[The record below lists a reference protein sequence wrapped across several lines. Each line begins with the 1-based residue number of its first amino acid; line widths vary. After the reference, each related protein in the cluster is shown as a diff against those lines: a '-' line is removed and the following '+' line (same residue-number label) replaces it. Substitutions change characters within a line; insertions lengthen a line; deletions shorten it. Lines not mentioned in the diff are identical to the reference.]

1 MPVLTCPTMSDVP
14 AFDLSNPTEEHLLL
28 RHMVRDLVRDVV
40 EPQAEEHDRS
50 GKLNVDLMR
59 RCGELG
65 LLGITVPSE
74 YGGAGMDA
82 VGAVLVHHELSKSDP
97 GFCLAYLAH
106 AILFVNNFF
115 YASNDEQRAKYLP
128 KVLTG
133 EWIGAMGMTEPSSGT
148 DVLGMRS
155 FARRDGDRYVLK
167 GRKALITNAPEAHVF
182 IVYALVD
189 GKVTSFVIER
199 GFPGFSTDE
208 KTPKMGMRA
217 STMSELIFDDCVV
230 PAANVLGREGGG
242 IQNMMR
248 NLEIERLTLA
258 AMSLGIADRCMEIMT
273 RYAAERVSFGKPIAE
288 HGQIQRYIAES
299 FAKTEAARALIYTVA
314 RDVRHDRR
322 NRLGTDAAKL
332 FAAPVG
338 KEVADNAMQVLGGWG
353 YCTEYKV
360 ERFLRDA
367 KLLEIG
373 GGTLE
378 SHQKNITKELV
389 RLTAG

>member
-1 MPVLTCPTMSDVP
+1 MSD
-14 AFDLSNPTEEHLLL
+14 ASFDLQNPTEEHLLL
-28 RHMVRDLVRDVV
+28 RQTMRDFVRDLV
-40 EPQAEEHDRS
+40 EPQADEHDRTAT
-50 GKLNVDLMR
+50 LNVDLLR

-65 LLGITVPSE
+65 LLGITIPAE
-74 YGGAGMDA
+74 HGGAGMDTTA
-82 VGAVLVHHELSKSDP
+82 AVLVHHELSKSDP
-97 GFCLAYLAH
+97 GFTLAYLAH
-106 AILFVNNFF
+106 AMLFVNNFF
-115 YASNDEQRAKYLP
+115 FASNDEQKARYLP

-133 EWIGAMGMTEPSSGT
+133 EWIGAMGMTEPTSGT
-148 DVLGMRS
+148 DVLGMRTT
-155 FARRDGDRYVLK
+155 ARKDGDRYILK

-182 IVYALVD
+182 IVYALVE
-189 GKVTSFVIER
+189 GKVTSFVVER
-199 GFPGFSTDE
+199 GFPGFATDE

-217 STMSELIFDDCVV
+217 STMSELMFDDCVV

-242 IQNMMR
+242 ISNMMR

-258 AMSLGIADRCMEIMT
+258 AMSLGIADRCLDIMIK
-273 RYAAERVSFGKPIAE
+273 YAAERHSFGKPIGE

-299 FAKTEAARALIYTVA
+299 FAKTEAARALVYTVA
-314 RDVRHDRR
+314 RETRHDKR

-360 ERFLRDA
+360 ERFYRDA

-378 SHQKNITKELV
+378 SHQKNLTKELLK
-389 RLTAG
+389 RLAE

>member
-1 MPVLTCPTMSDVP
+1 MDTRE
-14 AFDLSNPTEEHLLL
+14 FDLENPTEEHALL
-28 RHMVRDLVRDVV
+28 RKMVRDFTRAEV
-40 EPQAEEHDRS
+40 EPQAEEHDA
-50 GKLNVDLMR
+50 KATLNVELLR
-59 RCGELG
+59 KVGELG
-65 LLGITVPSE
+65 LLGVTIPSE
-74 YGGAGMDA
+74 HGGAGMDA
-82 VGAVLVHHELSKSDP
+82 VAAVIVHHELSKSDP

-106 AILFVNNFF
+106 SMLFVNNLFW
-115 YASNDEQRAKYLP
+115 ASNDEQKKKYLP

-133 EWIGAMGMTEPSSGT
+133 EHVGAMGMTEPSSGT
-148 DVLGMRS
+148 DVLGMRT
-155 FARRDGDRYVLK
+155 FARKDGDRYILK
-167 GRKALITNAPEAHVF
+167 GRKALITNAPEADVF
-182 IVYALVD
+182 IVYA
-189 GKVTSFVIER
+189 KVEDKITTFVVER

-208 KTPKMGMRA
+208 KTKKMGMRA

-230 PAANVLGREGGG
+230 PAENVLGQVGGG
-242 IQNMMR
+242 VRNMMR

-273 RYAAERVSFGKPIAE
+273 KYAAERQSFGKPIAD
-288 HGQIQRYIAES
+288 HGQIQRYIGES
-299 FAKTEAARALIYTVA
+299 YVKTEAARALIYTVA
-314 RDVRHDRR
+314 RHVNPNAR
-322 NRLGTDAAKL
+322 NRMGTDAAKL

-378 SHQKNITKELV
+378 SHQKNITKELM
-389 RLTAG
+389 RSISG